1 MHPKLGISRE
11 PETCDLLYHFLLFRI
26 AHTFI
31 EQLPCQAMPI
41 KKKLLIKIQQNRR
54 FCPYISILEAPEKII
69 ERSEIYHRSEED
81 IAPAVQNLHV

>member
-11 PETCDLLYHFLLFRI
+11 PETCGLLDHLLLFRI
-26 AHTFI
+26 AHNFI
-31 EQLPCQAMPI
+31 KQLPCQAIPI
-41 KKKLLIKIQQNRR
+41 KKKLLFKTQQSRR

-81 IAPAVQNLHV
+81 IALAVQNLHA